1 MIELLKSLAK
11 NWIKQNEKT
20 KVEFKNIYKIF
31 EKYKNSD
38 LESVK
43 SGSTTKKQLLNE
55 KKLNLGI
62 NNISLKI
69 MENEFFVIMG
79 LSGSGKS
86 TLIRHINGLI
96 EASDGQVLIDNKDVT
111 HLRDEELLKLRRFT
125 ASMVFQ
131 NLVYFRIKQ

>member
-1 MIELLKSLAK
+1 MR
-11 NWIKQNEKT
+11 KT
-20 KVEFKNIYKIF
+20 KVEFKYIYKIF

-38 LESVK
+38 IESVK

-86 TLIRHINGLI
+86 TLIRHIN
-96 EASDGQVLIDNKDVT
+96 
-111 HLRDEELLKLRRFT
+111 
-125 ASMVFQ
+125 
-131 NLVYFRIKQ
+131 